1 MDHDDDMEFL
11 GAIIEAEEKQKM
23 RSPHPAIPKCVTVAE
38 EMRKAGWAPEGMEQ
52 MQHDKDI
59 LMIQQWHMEERDVL
73 REQLSKFRESLQQ
86 SHIRETLLSEQVKRN
101 EDQIKA
107 SFEKI
112 RRVEEKI
119 VEDFATAF
127 DSHFRDL
134 AAMRETFSL
143 IIADVDRVTVLL
155 DDPNEDSRV
164 SVAEI
169 LGDIRMR
176 AHARVY
182 EINEQTDAF
191 YKESEDNII

>member
-1 MDHDDDMEFL
+1 MWHDEDISF
-11 GAIIEAEEKQKM
+11 
-23 RSPHPAIPKCVTVAE
+23 
-38 EMRKAGWAPEGMEQ
+38 
-52 MQHDKDI
+52 MQE
-59 LMIQQWHMEERDVL
+59 WHMKEKDEL
-73 REQLSKFRESLQQ
+73 REQLQEFRQSLQESVLRES
-86 SHIRETLLSEQVKRN
+86 LLSEQLKRL
-101 EDQIKA
+101 QTKIKTSA
-107 SFEKI
+107 EQN
-112 RRVEEKI
+112 VG
-119 VEDFATAF
+119 
-127 DSHFRDL
+127 DL
-134 AAMRETFSL
+134 AEMQETFSL